1 MAYTTI
7 DDPTKYFVTKLW
19 TGNGSTQNITGLNF
33 SPDLVW
39 LKNRESG
46 SQEPCIYDTTRGAQ
60 QRLFTSG
67 NATQSSSGSGG
78 LTAFNSDGFS
88 LGSAGN
94 NNGNGVAYVS
104 WNWDESSVGG
114 FDIVSYTGNGSNRTI
129 SHSLGAVPKWMIV
142 KNISTGS
149 ENFGVYFNAGDIDAT
164 DYLFLNKTNAVAD
177 SNSLWNDTAP
187 TSSVFSVGT
196 SDVTNQN
203 GASYIAWLWCEK
215 KGFSRFSSY
224 VGNGNADGT
233 FVYTGFAVSWLMMK
247 RTDSAGEWLV
257 FDNKRDPFNLRDTR
271 LEIQDD
277 FADSTG
283 TTKVFDFLSN
293 GFKCKGSDTDINAS
307 GGNYIYMAFAEAPF
321 VNSKGIPTT
330 AR

>member
-7 DDPTKYFVTKLW
+7 NDPAKYFVTKLW
-19 TGNGSTQNITGLNF
+19 TGNGSTQDITGLKF

-39 LKNRESG
+39 LKNRDSG
-46 SQEPCIYDTTRGAQ
+46 SQDPCIYDTTRGVQ

-94 NNGNGVAYVS
+94 NNGSGVNYVS
-104 WNWDESSVGG
+104 WNWLESSVGG

-149 ENFGVYFNAGDIDAT
+149 ENFGVYVDTAVTDET
-164 DYLFLNKTNAVAD
+164 DYAFLNKDNAFAD
-177 SNSLWNDTAP
+177 SNSLWNDTKA

-196 SDVTNQN
+196 SDITNQN

-215 KGFSRFSSY
+215 KVFSKFGFY
-224 VGNGNADGT
+224 KGT
-233 FVYTGFAVSWLMMK
+233 SNTNNFVYTGFRQHWTIIDTTRSTFNDNNLYRLHANENIAE
-247 RTDSAGEWLV
+247 TTGGEV
-257 FDNKRDPFNLRDTR
+257 
-271 LEIQDD
+271 
-277 FADSTG
+277 
-283 TTKVFDFLSN
+283 DFLSN
-293 GFKCKGSDTDINAS
+293 GFRHTSFSNWQNIGSD
-307 GGNYIYMAFAEAPF
+307 YVYFAFAESPF
-321 VNSKGIPTT
+321 VNSNGVPTN

>member
-7 DDPTKYFVTKLW
+7 NDPAKYFVTKLW
-19 TGNGSTQNITGLNF
+19 TGNGSTQDITGLKF

-39 LKNRESG
+39 LKNRDSG
-46 SQEPCIYDTTRGAQ
+46 SQEPCIYDTTRGVQ

-94 NNGNGVAYVS
+94 NNGSGVNYVS
-104 WNWDESSVGG
+104 WNWLESSVGG

-149 ENFGVYFNAGDIDAT
+149 ENFGVYVDTAVTDET
-164 DYLFLNKTNAVAD
+164 DYAFLNKDNAFAD
-177 SNSLWNDTAP
+177 SNSLWNDTKA

-196 SDVTNQN
+196 SDITNQN

-215 KGFSRFSSY
+215 KGFSKFGFY
-224 VGNGNADGT
+224 KGT
-233 FVYTGFAVSWLMMK
+233 SNTNNFVYTGFRPNWIMFK
-247 RTDSAGEWLV
+247 RATDTQHWTIIDTTRSTFNDNNLDRLHANENIAETTGGEV
-257 FDNKRDPFNLRDTR
+257 
-271 LEIQDD
+271 
-277 FADSTG
+277 
-283 TTKVFDFLSN
+283 DFLSN
-293 GFKCKGSDTDINAS
+293 GFRHTSFSNWQNIGSD
-307 GGNYIYMAFAEAPF
+307 YVYFAFAESPF
-321 VNSKGIPTT
+321 VNSNGVPTN